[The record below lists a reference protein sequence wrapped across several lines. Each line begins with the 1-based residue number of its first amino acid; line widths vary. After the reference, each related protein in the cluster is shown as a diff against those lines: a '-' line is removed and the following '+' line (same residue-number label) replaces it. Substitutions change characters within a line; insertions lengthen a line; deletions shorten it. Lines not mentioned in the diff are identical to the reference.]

1 METAFINVQLP
12 INIYHRLE
20 QAAIRLQ
27 KPVLTLLTDTL
38 QAALPKDNGVPQS
51 FQSDMASLEAL
62 DTRQLHVVAKSE
74 MNLEAQDALEQLLDL
89 AGMQSTGVSF
99 CEKHAL
105 LRYLLN
111 GVKLYHL
118 NVNKIPCHLNAH
130 TFPLI
135 FDVK

>member
-20 QAAIRLQ
+20 QAAARLQ

-51 FQSDMASLEAL
+51 FQSEMASLEAL

-74 MNLEAQDALEQLLDL
+74 MNLEDQDALEQLLDL
-89 AGMQSTGVSF
+89 AGMRSLTQKETKELEQLRTEYGRV
-99 CEKHAL
+99 L
-105 LRYLLN
+105 LRKARAFAILAERGEALSFE
-111 GVKLYHL
+111 
-118 NVNKIPCHLNAH
+118 CE
-130 TFPLI
+130 
-135 FDVK
+135 